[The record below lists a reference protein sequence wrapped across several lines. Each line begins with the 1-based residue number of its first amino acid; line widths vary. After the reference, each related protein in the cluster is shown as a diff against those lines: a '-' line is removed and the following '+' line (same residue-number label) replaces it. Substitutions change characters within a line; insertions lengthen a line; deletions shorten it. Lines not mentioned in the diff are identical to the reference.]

1 MYELL
6 IKNASVIDGSGEP
19 AYSADIAVKNGKIC
33 LKPNLTLGS
42 EQVIDATG
50 LILSPGF
57 IDAHS
62 HGDMLLG
69 DEDCALSRVSQGITT
84 ECTGQCGE
92 SMFPVSED
100 PEKRN
105 MFASCTASYLKAS
118 PFYKDA
124 FSSFTS
130 MEHFVKHIQTVPQA
144 TNYTLMTGHRSLRIA
159 AMGFDARKPTT
170 KEMDHMKAMLRE
182 SMEHGSKGLSTG
194 LIYSPSCY
202 ADEEELTELCKVV
215 AEYDGIYTTHL
226 RNEAAGLEDSV
237 REAIRIAENSG
248 CRLDLS
254 HHKVCGRDNWGASER
269 TLKMIDEAHARGVQ
283 IALDVYPYTATGTYL
298 NICLPKEFFANG
310 PEKMQELLKD
320 PTVRTQLTAQVK
332 EIDGRY
338 RHCGGFENIIIINAP
353 QNPEAKGMSV
363 SDYAR
368 SLGRDEFDV
377 YYDLLCANGYGAM
390 AAYFSMCEE
399 DLKRIL
405 LHPKSFLGT
414 DICGIIKDTPC
425 HPRAFGS
432 FTTCLGKFVREEKLM
447 PLETMIHKMTQA
459 PAEFLQIKNKG
470 LIAEGYDAD
479 LVLFDPATVN
489 AQSSFTNSHALS
501 EGIRHVIVSGEI
513 VYQNKQLTGKFP
525 GKFLPHQ
532 R

>member
-1 MYELL
+1 MYQLY
-6 IKNASVIDGSGEP
+6 IRNASVIDGSGRP
-19 AYSADIAVKNGKIC
+19 AYSADIAVKDGKIC
-33 LKPNLTLGS
+33 LHPDLTLGS
-42 EQVIDATG
+42 EQMIDATG

-84 ECTGQCGE
+84 ECTGQCGA

-105 MFASCTASYLKAS
+105 MFASCTASYLKAI
-118 PFYKDA
+118 PHYMDA
-124 FSSFTS
+124 FSTFTT
-130 MEHFVKHIQTVPQA
+130 MEQFVKHIRTQPQT
-144 TNYTLMTGHRSLRIA
+144 TNYTIMTGHRSLRIA
-159 AMGFDARKPTT
+159 AMGFDARKPTE
-170 KEMDHMKAMLRE
+170 KELDHMKTMLRE
-182 SMEHGSKGLSTG
+182 AMEHGSKGLSTG

-215 AEYDGIYTTHL
+215 AEYGGIYTTHL

-248 CRLDLS
+248 CRLVLS

-269 TLKMIDEAHARGVQ
+269 TLKMIDEAHARGVR

-310 PEKMQELLKD
+310 PEKMQELMKD
-320 PTVRTQLTAQVK
+320 PAVRTQLTAQIK

-353 QNPEAKGMSV
+353 KNPEAAGKSV
-363 SDYAR
+363 AEYAKK
-368 SLGRDEFDV
+368 LGRDEFDV
-377 YYDLLCANGYGAM
+377 YFDLLCANGYGAM

-414 DICGIIKDTPC
+414 DIIGVIKDTPC

-432 FTTCLGKFVREEKLM
+432 FTTCLGQFVREEKWM
-447 PLETMIHKMTQA
+447 PLETMIHKMTQS

-470 LIAEGYDAD
+470 LIADGYDAD
-479 LVLFDPATVN
+479 LVLFDPATV
-489 AQSSFTNSHALS
+489 AARASFTDSHALS
-501 EGIRHVIVSGEI
+501 AGIKHVIISGET
-513 VYQNKQLTGKFP
+513 VYENGKLTGKHP
-525 GKFLPHQ
+525 GRFLPHSK
-532 R
+532 